1 MSSVPM
7 PRDLSEEAVA
17 EWVTRVYFGDA
28 VGGPDEGDRAI
39 ARAVRALVE
48 REVAKERAST
58 REKVREAIEACAVD
72 CGEWADVYGDRGD
85 VVRCGVYRNASL
97 SIRNEADEIV
107 ARVLGDPPSNASGGH
122 DEGRPAREEAPRG

>member
-58 REKVREAIEACAVD
+58 REKVREAVMLGSDAGMRHGLHDI
-72 CGEWADVYGDRGD
+72 
-85 VVRCGVYRNASL
+85 VVTID
-97 SIRNEADEIV
+97 SIV
-107 ARVLGDPPSNASGGH
+107 SRVLGDHPAGGH